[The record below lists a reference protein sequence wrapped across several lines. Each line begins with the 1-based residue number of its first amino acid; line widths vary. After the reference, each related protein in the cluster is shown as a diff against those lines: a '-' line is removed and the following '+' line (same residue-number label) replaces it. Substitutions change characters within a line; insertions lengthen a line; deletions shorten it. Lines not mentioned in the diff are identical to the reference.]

1 MTEFINRENIINRFI
16 EYTSDYDLSDPKIK
30 LKYDHT
36 FRVAN
41 LCERIA
47 KGNLLS
53 EDDCALAW
61 LTGILHDIGRFEQ
74 VRRYGTFADNKSI
87 DHAQFG
93 ADLLFEDGLFEE
105 YVKKPKIEDEMAYE
119 VYITIKK
126 YTETAIRNHS
136 AYRIEGGLSEKEQM
150 FCHILRDADKID
162 ILRVNYE
169 TPMEDIYNVSTE
181 NLKQALVSEKVK
193 EAFCKRHAVLRAYKE
208 TVVDHLVGHISL
220 TFELVY
226 PISIQIVKEQGY
238 LDKLLNFKSD
248 NRQTNEWF
256 AYMKKHIWDE

>member
-74 VRRYGTFADNKSI
+74 VRRMGLLRIINRLIMHSLVQICCLRMDYLKS
-87 DHAQFG
+87 
-93 ADLLFEDGLFEE
+93 
-105 YVKKPKIEDEMAYE
+105 M
-119 VYITIKK
+119 
-126 YTETAIRNHS
+126 
-136 AYRIEGGLSEKEQM
+136 
-150 FCHILRDADKID
+150 
-162 ILRVNYE
+162 
-169 TPMEDIYNVSTE
+169 
-181 NLKQALVSEKVK
+181 
-193 EAFCKRHAVLRAYKE
+193 
-208 TVVDHLVGHISL
+208 
-220 TFELVY
+220 
-226 PISIQIVKEQGY
+226 
-238 LDKLLNFKSD
+238 
-248 NRQTNEWF
+248 
-256 AYMKKHIWDE
+256 

>member
-1 MTEFINRENIINRFI
+1 MTEYINREKIINRFI

-47 KGNLLS
+47 KGNQLS

-61 LTGILHDIGRFEQ
+61 LTGMLHDIGRFEQ

-93 ADLLFEDGLFEE
+93 ADLLF
-105 YVKKPKIEDEMAYE
+105 
-119 VYITIKK
+119 
-126 YTETAIRNHS
+126 
-136 AYRIEGGLSEKEQM
+136 
-150 FCHILRDADKID
+150 
-162 ILRVNYE
+162 
-169 TPMEDIYNVSTE
+169 
-181 NLKQALVSEKVK
+181 
-193 EAFCKRHAVLRAYKE
+193 
-208 TVVDHLVGHISL
+208 ISL

-226 PISIQIVKEQGY
+226 PISKQIVKEQGY